1 MRNVRSKIIV
11 LVLPL
16 LLLAGCALTDQ
27 PQRLIQQP
35 RLSTQNKNLLHAVA
49 RIVPKNARLIAPVRS
64 NDRGKILVINTGGS
78 GRMAALFF
86 YQTDQD
92 VIHIAVMEKGAR
104 QWHKIYDEATEA
116 AGIANVVITNFS
128 GHGTAAIFVAMAHA
142 PMNQLN
148 VYTLNQGG
156 FVKRLS
162 EPFIGVIAEQAS
174 TSSFLQLELL
184 RLNTRT
190 DTFDTTVYRFDPHDE
205 LVLMKQIHSKR
216 PFDQSEK
223 QLNLSRNQ
231 LNSGF
236 NIRGLST
243 ELLND
248 LGEPPDSIFNTEAA
262 VIHWD
267 DPFPMQQ
274 SSMLEHNLSID
285 GPMPAIE
292 RYYDSSNHFFID
304 LPIGTARKIKAVRS
318 YGNHVTFES
327 QDGSTMFVVYRFGIQ
342 TMESMDMHAWVRI
355 GSSRQ
360 YTYEIPNKYRQGAG
374 QVRAGSYLG
383 Q

>member
-1 MRNVRSKIIV
+1 MRNVRSKIMV

-35 RLSTQNKNLLHAVA
+35 RLSAQNQNLLHAVA
-49 RIVPKNARLIAPVRS
+49 RIVPKNARLIAPVHS
-64 NDRGKILVINTGGS
+64 NDKGKILVVNRDGS
-78 GRMAALFF
+78 GRMASLFF

-92 VIHIAVMEKGAR
+92 VIHIAVMEKGVR
-104 QWHKIYDEATEA
+104 QWHKIYDEATDA
-116 AGIANVVITNFS
+116 AGIANVAITNFS
-128 GHGTAAIFVAMAHA
+128 GYGAATIFVAMAHA

-148 VYTLNQGG
+148 IYTLNRGG
-156 FVKRLS
+156 VVKQLA
-162 EPFIGVIAEQAS
+162 EPFIGMIAEQAS
-174 TSSFLQLELL
+174 TSSYLQFELL
-184 RLNTRT
+184 SLNSRK
-190 DTFDTTVYRFDPHDE
+190 DTFDTTVYRFDSHDE
-205 LVLMKQIHSKR
+205 LVLMQQIHSKR

-231 LNSGF
+231 LNVGF

-248 LGEPPDSIFNTEAA
+248 LEEQPDSIFNTEAA

-274 SSMLEHNLSID
+274 NSLLEHNLSVM

-292 RYYDSSNHFFID
+292 RYYDSSNHFFVD
-304 LPIGTARKIKAVRS
+304 LPIGTARKIKAVKS
-318 YGNHVTFES
+318 YENHVTFES
-327 QDGSTMFVVYRFGIQ
+327 YDGSTMFVVYRFRIQ

-355 GSSRQ
+355 GSSRD
-360 YTYEIPNKYRQGAG
+360 YTYEIPEKYRQRAA